1 MRNAQDEG
9 RAGHHGRPAHR
20 VLQIHRVGVRSAA
33 LRCAALRCAA
43 LSWAEAEVCAEERS
57 ERAGRADRIGWDV
70 YIVLTAVGRYE
81 PPMMHLSYASSP
93 SPAALCHGAAGGA
106 CVFVARLHRPSRAI
120 GFCSV
125 GASSNA
131 SGHYACVP
139 TTGNPAA
146 RTAGTRPTRRST
158 SARCFTCRCGR
169 STLSL
174 LLPQVGNPALR
185 IVSAYCA
192 PLRT

>member
-1 MRNAQDEG
+1 
-9 RAGHHGRPAHR
+9 
-20 VLQIHRVGVRSAA
+20 VRSAALRCAA

-57 ERAGRADRIGWDV
+57 ERAGRAECIGWDA

-93 SPAALCHGAAGGA
+93 SSAALCHGAAGGA

-120 GFCSV
+120 GFRTV

-131 SGHYACVP
+131 SGPYACDGTNHRTVTLKP
-139 TTGNPAA
+139 HC
-146 RTAGTRPTRRST
+146 TAGTRPTRRST
-158 SARCFTCRCGR
+158 SARCSTCRCGR
-169 STLSL
+169 SHRVTATAAS
-174 LLPQVGNPALR
+174 R
-185 IVSAYCA
+185 ESRFAYCESILSHRCA
-192 PLRT
+192 HEWDPGAWPIGPVPW